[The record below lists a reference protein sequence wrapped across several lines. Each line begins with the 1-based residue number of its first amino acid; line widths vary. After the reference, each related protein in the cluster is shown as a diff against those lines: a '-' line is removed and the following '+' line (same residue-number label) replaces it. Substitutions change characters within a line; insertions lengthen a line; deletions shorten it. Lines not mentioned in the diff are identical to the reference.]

1 MLPGY
6 NHNVRYKDRVFHV
19 QTEDNGLAQPRLIT
33 QVFIDGHV
41 IALEKSEYADVLAL
55 DERARMEAVRGRMQ
69 DQHKRL
75 LKQLVGGAYDDKIAR
90 YLNPATPADFEIDI
104 DLSSDS
110 GALER
115 DFNAALDEEMR
126 RHAHWA
132 NSEDL
137 MAMPPPLE
145 VPVEAPRPPRA
156 RPEVILPPL
165 EDTGATLPPG
175 VLSAVEKARAR
186 TPTAPTV
193 PPKVAAPKVEAP
205 RAAPKAAP
213 PKVAP
218 AKVESPI
225 VAPTKIAP
233 PSNID
238 PRRRRLPE
246 PKKREAPPL
255 PHIFPGLNANAVIPA
270 VSAGAT
276 MVDFGPPAALDPPN
290 APNALDRELHR
301 AEQEMRARY
310 PVIPAVSEA
319 DDTLLDFDARDFQAQ
334 IKAQRQRAAQMATEA
349 KPPRRVQEKSLDEVL
364 LNYLKEED

>member
-19 QTEDNGLAQPRLIT
+19 QTEDNGLAQPRLVT

-55 DERARMEAVRGRMQ
+55 DERARMEAVRARMQ

-75 LKQLVGGAYDDKIAR
+75 LKQLVGGVYDDKIDR
-90 YLNPATPADFEIDI
+90 YLNPATPVDFEIDI

-145 VPVEAPRPPRA
+145 VPVEAPRPPRP
-156 RPEVILPPL
+156 RPEVLLPPL

-175 VLSAVEKARAR
+175 VLSAAEKARAR
-186 TPTAPTV
+186 TPTAPTA

-205 RAAPKAAP
+205 RAAPKVAS

-238 PRRRRLPE
+238 PRRSRRLPE
-246 PKKREAPPL
+246 PKKREAPQP
-255 PHIFPGLNANAVIPA
+255 FPGLNSNAVIPA

-276 MVDFGPPAALDPPN
+276 MVDMGPPAALEP
-290 APNALDRELHR
+290 PNALDTELRR

-334 IKAQRQRAAQMATEA
+334 IKAQRQRAAQMASEA
-349 KPPRRVQEKSLDEVL
+349 GAPRRVQEKSLDEVL